1 MPGAPYLFPASQACR
16 WEDTSGLKGD
26 WQVGVACIE
35 KGRGPYARKP

>member
-1 MPGAPYLFPASQACR
+1 MPGAPYIFPASQACR
-16 WEDTSGLKGD
+16 WDTSGLKGD